1 MSATP
6 NGVRRALQ
14 AAINRHRTP
23 GLQYVVV
30 NQSATVFEAHEG
42 LADIAAGRPLLAGT
56 TMMAYS
62 MSKTIT
68 AAAVLQLVEGGRLR
82 LDDPV
87 AQYLDWQPYG
97 SGITIRQL
105 LSHTSGIPNP
115 IPLRWVHPVSADARF
130 EELGALKSVVGR
142 HPRLAFA
149 PGTKYAYSNIGY
161 WMCGPIIEQAA
172 GQPFTSYVTQHVF
185 DRLGIG
191 PDEMA
196 YTITDPSR
204 HAAGYLEKY
213 SWINLLKRLLIDRE
227 LIGSYAGPWLQ
238 IRDHYLNGPAFG
250 GLVGS
255 AAGFGRFLQ
264 DQLGDH
270 SRLFGD
276 ATRATFCEQQR
287 TTVGPIEMTLGWH
300 IGSTGGVR
308 FLYKEGGGGGFHS
321 MMRLY
326 PERGIGTVVMVNAT
340 SFDVRGLLD
349 AVDSRFL

>member
-1 MSATP
+1 M
-6 NGVRRALQ
+6 
-14 AAINRHRTP
+14 
-23 GLQYVVV
+23 
-30 NQSATVFEAHEG
+30 FEAHEG
-42 LADIAAGRPLLAGT
+42 HADIAAGRPMLAGT

-68 AAAVLQLVEGGRLR
+68 AAAVLQNVEAGRFR

-87 AQYLDWQPYG
+87 ARYLDWQPYG
-97 SGITIRQL
+97 RAITIRQL

-115 IPLRWVHPVSADARF
+115 IPLRWVHPAHEHAAFDERAALRSVSA
-130 EELGALKSVVGR
+130 K

-149 PGTKYAYSNIGY
+149 PGTKCGYSNIGY
-161 WMCGPIIEQAA
+161 WLCGAIIEQAT
-172 GQPFTSYVTQHVF
+172 GQPFTSYVRNHVL
-185 DRLGIG
+185 DPLGIG
-191 PDEMA
+191 PAEMA
-196 YTITDPSR
+196 YTIADPSR

-227 LIGSYAGPWLQ
+227 LFGGYAGRWLQ
-238 IRDHYLNGPAFG
+238 IRDHFLNGPAFG

-255 AAGFGRFLQ
+255 AAGFARFLQ
-264 DQLGDH
+264 DQLGEH

-276 ATRATFCEQQR
+276 ATRATLFEQQR
-287 TTVGPIEMTLGWH
+287 TTAGPIAMTPGWH

-308 FLYKEGGGGGFHS
+308 FFYKEGGGGGFHC

-326 PERGIGTVVMVNAT
+326 PDQGIGTVVMVNAT

-349 AVDSRFL
+349 AVDATFLS